1 MSFLDLM
8 FEGLQSPSVLRLAL
22 LKTKRVNPLVF
33 IFEGDDDFTYYEHSI
48 KRCDFHVEYEHI
60 VANGKKQVIGFLDEL
75 IGNKE
80 KELLDKTYFFVDQ
93 DYDAFSF
100 IDERVFNLDAYAI
113 ESYLIDEA
121 AIGSILK
128 DELKLNGEYAT
139 SRKEYLECLKKS
151 YEDFSSVTRELCCYL
166 CLCKI
171 LNFPQEFPNLSPHY
185 ISVAYNS
192 TTKNKDFKLSFTN
205 EVAQFIES
213 EPLFYESITNLND
226 LKLIR
231 GKYILWFI
239 KKWVMAVKDDMN
251 NKRKAED
258 KIKLS
263 DDFITIR
270 RLAQNCKIN
279 IRLNEFI
286 QRIKNDLH

>member
-1 MSFLDLM
+1 M
-8 FEGLQSPSVLRLAL
+8 FEGLRSPSVLRMAL
-22 LKTKRVNPLVF
+22 LKTKKVNHLVF

-48 KRCDFHVEYEHI
+48 KKCGFHVEYEHI
-60 VANGKKQVIGFLDEL
+60 VANGKKQVIDFLDEL
-75 IGNKE
+75 IKNKE
-80 KELLDKTYFFVDQ
+80 KSLLDKTYFFVDQ
-93 DYDAFSF
+93 DYDTFSI

-128 DELKLNGEYAT
+128 DELKLNGEYSAI
-139 SRKEYLECLKKS
+139 RKEYMEYLKKS
-151 YEDFSSVTRELCCYL
+151 YNDFSSTLRDLSCYL

-171 LNFPQEFPNLSPHY
+171 LNFPQIFPKLSPHHV
-185 ISVAYNS
+185 SVSFDS
-192 TTKNKDFKLSFTN
+192 TTKVNDFQLDYKE
-205 EVAQFIES
+205 EVARFVES

-251 NKRKAED
+251 NKRTAED
-258 KIKLS
+258 RIKLS

-279 IRLNEFI
+279 IRLNGFI